1 MWDGP
6 MPDRGRETVII
17 IWILVAFATIFT
29 ALRFYAKIWRLGK
42 LWWDDWVL
50 LASWLFFLFH
60 GIWSQR
66 AVDYGLGKYPCDIDP
81 LNFAGMG
88 LEGENLGST
97 FGMFAVVWSKTAFA
111 ITLLRLTD
119 GKTKAFIWFV
129 IISMNVIMTVEVIL
143 VWVKCTPVQRTWD
156 KSVPGTCW
164 EPLPVNIYGAFVG
177 CYSGVCDI
185 LLALLPWK
193 LVWGLRMQKK
203 EKFGVAIAMSL
214 GVLAGVTAFVKSE
227 KIFIL
232 GQDNFSYYGSE
243 LLVWAGAEIGT
254 TIMAACIPVLRVFFR
269 EVKSLS
275 TARSKSDYPPEFSG
289 GSNDTKGSSV
299 KSPHLGN
306 TAAKMPRPK
315 TIGSQPIK
323 LAHSKSLSDDLDS
336 PTCVDGRDDNSEKYI
351 LDSQMSSES
360 SRQQILRTQEY
371 EVEYHDTVRR
381 SQQSENRSRNGS
393 FAGRRAQAEHE
404 LSTIPRTRFV

>member
-1 MWDGP
+1 M
-6 MPDRGRETVII
+6 VV
-17 IWILVAFATIFT
+17 IWILVGFASIFT

-50 LASWLFFLFH
+50 LASWVFFVFH

-66 AVDYGLGKYPCDIDP
+66 AVDYGLGLYPCDIDP
-81 LNFAGMG
+81 RNFAGMG

-111 ITLLRLTD
+111 ITLLRLTE
-119 GKTKAFIWFV
+119 GKTKAFVWFV
-129 IISMNVIMTVEVIL
+129 VISMNVIMTAEVIL
-143 VWVKCTPVQRTWD
+143 VWIKCTPVQKTWD
-156 KSVPGTCW
+156 KTVPGTCW
-164 EPLPVNIYGAFVG
+164 DPLPVNIYGAFVG

-193 LVWGLRMQKK
+193 LVCGLRMKKK

-214 GVLAGVTAFVKSE
+214 GILAGVTAFIKSE
-227 KIFIL
+227 KIFTL
-232 GQDNFSYYGSE
+232 GQDNFSFYGSE
-243 LLVWAGAEIGT
+243 LLLWAGAEIGT

-269 EVKSLS
+269 EVKGL
-275 TARSKSDYPPEFSG
+275 TTGRSKSEYPGEFSG
-289 GSNDTKGSSV
+289 GLNDSNGSSA
-299 KSPHLGN
+299 KSPHIGN

-323 LAHSKSLSDDLDS
+323 LALNKSLSDDLDS
-336 PTCVDGRDDNSEKYI
+336 PTSVVWRDDSSEKYMFNGQDGFI
-351 LDSQMSSES
+351 DGSSK
-360 SRQQILRTQEY
+360 QAIMRTQEY

-381 SQQSENRSRNGS
+381 SMQQSQEEARSRNGS
-393 FAGRRAQAEHE
+393 FGRRGASAGQHEHE
-404 LSTIPRTRFV
+404 VSTMPRTRYI